1 MTSTTQS
8 LPHTPICTQTGRTCR
23 HPEFF
28 SGTAPAPASDADCE
42 REHERLAEREP
53 KAKGVGENLNRLRAG
68 VLGANDG
75 IVSTAAVVVGV
86 AGATSDARAIA
97 TAGLAA
103 VVGGAVSM
111 ALGEYVSVSSQRD
124 SERTHGVS
132 DEAQVNPWSAA
143 VASFFAF
150 LLGALLPFAAAVFA
164 PADYRVPAIFGLTL
178 VSLAV
183 TGTVS
188 AKLGKASV
196 TRSVARIVI
205 GGSLALAATFLVG
218 SLFGSQAA

>member
-1 MTSTTQS
+1 MTSPTQS
-8 LPHTPICTQTGRTCR
+8 LPQAPIRKQTGRTCR
-23 HPEFF
+23 YPEF
-28 SGTAPAPASDADCE
+28 SPGTAPAPASDADCD

-53 KAKGVGENLNRLRAG
+53 EAKGVGENLNRLRAG

-86 AGATSDARAIA
+86 AGATSDATAIA

-143 VASFFAF
+143 VASLFAF

-218 SLFGSQAA
+218 SLFGGQAA

>member
-1 MTSTTQS
+1 M
-8 LPHTPICTQTGRTCR
+8 GKTCR
-23 HPEFF
+23 HPEFAV
-28 SGTAPAPASDADCE
+28 APAPDPAPAP
-42 REHERLAEREP
+42 RA
-53 KAKGVGENLNRLRAG
+53 VGEKLNRLRAG

-86 AGATSDARAIA
+86 AGATSSTSAIA

-124 SERTHGVS
+124 SERTLGVQ
-132 DEAQVNPWSAA
+132 DEEQVNPWSAGT
-143 VASFFAF
+143 ASFFAF
-150 LLGALLPFAAAVFA
+150 LLGALLPFVAAVLA
-164 PADYRVPAIFGLTL
+164 PETWRVAAIFALTL

-188 AKLGKASV
+188 AKLGNAPV
-196 TRSVARIVI
+196 TRSVSRVVI
-205 GGSLALAATFLVG
+205 GGSLALGATFIVG
-218 SLFGSQAA
+218 SLFGQAAL

>member
-1 MTSTTQS
+1 MTTTT
-8 LPHTPICTQTGRTCR
+8 PRPNAPICMQTGTTCR
-23 HPEFF
+23 HPEFR
-28 SGTAPAPASDADCE
+28 AADADASVP
-42 REHERLAEREP
+42 AEKPQAAEP
-53 KAKGVGENLNRLRAG
+53 KRANSEKLNRLRAG

-86 AGATSDARAIA
+86 VGATDSTQAIA

-124 SERTHGVS
+124 SERTHDVPKN
-132 DEAQVNPWSAA
+132 EQVNPWSAA
-143 VASFFAF
+143 IASFFSF
-150 LLGALLPFAAAVFA
+150 LLGALLPFAAALFA
-164 PADYRVPAIFGLTL
+164 PASYRVAAIFALTL

-188 AKLGKASV
+188 AKLGNADVK
-196 TRSVARIVI
+196 RSVARVVI
-205 GGSLALAATFLVG
+205 GGSLALGATFAVG
-218 SLFGSQAA
+218 SLFGQTAG